1 MKRLIH
7 TSAVRRVTVAGLL
20 VFAAQGGR
28 RNLMS
33 TRRRWTLILTVVLT
47 LGIGTGL
54 GADYYND
61 NPWFESEADG
71 YNDIWV
77 SWSLDDATAC
87 AGMSVSSGRARIETW
102 VHGGWSG
109 TAIDED
115 DGGAFD
121 CAEDDNG
128 PFCGQAAGKANF
140 WNIIGSTW
148 EDYGQHESVGVYT
161 ESCEEG

>member
-1 MKRLIH
+1 
-7 TSAVRRVTVAGLL
+7 
-20 VFAAQGGR
+20 
-28 RNLMS
+28 MS
-33 TRRRWTLILTVVLT
+33 TRTRWTLVLTVALA
-47 LGIGTGL
+47 LGIATGL
-54 GADYYND
+54 SADYYND
-61 NPWFESEADG
+61 NPWSESEADG

-128 PFCGQAAGKANF
+128 PWCEDVVGKANF

-148 EDYGQHESVGVYT
+148 ESYGQHEPAGVWT
-161 ESCEEG
+161 ESCEGQ